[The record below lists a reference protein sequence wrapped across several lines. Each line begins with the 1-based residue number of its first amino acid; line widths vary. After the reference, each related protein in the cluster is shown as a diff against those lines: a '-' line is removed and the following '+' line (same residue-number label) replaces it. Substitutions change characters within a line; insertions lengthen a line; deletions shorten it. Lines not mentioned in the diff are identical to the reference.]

1 MHKKQMGKQEAEAKK
16 LQERERAVSLEL
28 DEAKTQLAR
37 REQEAARVKQELER
51 QRAAAAEAEKR
62 CERLKT
68 LRARTRFSS
77 C

>member
-16 LQERERAVSLEL
+16 LQKRERAVSLEL
-28 DEAKTQLAR
+28 DEAKTQLVR

-51 QRAAAAEAEKR
+51 QRAAAEKR